1 MSNYSAVNYSTDG
14 DIELKDKKSS
24 SAASMSK
31 DHGSDMQRVI
41 LCYFGVLGFICLLV
55 LYGSLLGIVLG
66 TNASLQTSI
75 EEDLNA
81 QMRLQAFSTISE
93 AGDYVTRVL
102 NGYTQSVVEVTSL
115 STANVLRDDML
126 SPIGAQPQIYW
137 DLDEGVAGLP
147 LPVTSTDPR
156 FLGQEISLTA
166 SNTYVMEPDAG
177 SPEYTVA
184 NIATWYGCLDASCL
198 DFQKKLG
205 KTCYLDESMKYLW
218 DKNEELIQMYIGF
231 NTNPPSLR
239 RYPARPAHSPTGEI
253 TGYGN
258 QYNPTIRPWYEAA
271 IDAKPETI
279 YTTPYKDAHGLGWMI
294 TGAKAVYDYERP
306 IDYSTATPIGVMGI
320 DILIT
325 DIADVLNNIKF
336 LESGKLT
343 LFTGTSGQV
352 VTDPEWD
359 ISAGTGSEFYYGD
372 LTKPA
377 VSASTWDLI
386 SSTPAGETKEITV
399 YKDGDEGNDDSSNKS
414 LIYVKHLS
422 DYNAQY
428 YLAVFVDEEEILKP
442 VNPAIEE
449 MKSSN
454 AIVSGALV
462 GSLFGSMIILVS
474 LMYLLIHGIVKVFN
488 KMQENVEAL
497 LRNVGTGRG
506 LGSGMVEVNE
516 NASNEL
522 QSLEN
527 SMNTMVHNL
536 QKARSVQFID
546 VREGEG
552 GAKKSKDQLGELW
565 NMVPMASSLND
576 AAPPIADAYVFNA
589 TAPPPAYD
597 A

>member
-198 DFQKKLG
+198 DFQK
-205 KTCYLDESMKYLW
+205 
-218 DKNEELIQMYIGF
+218 N
-231 NTNPPSLR
+231 
-239 RYPARPAHSPTGEI
+239 
-253 TGYGN
+253 
-258 QYNPTIRPWYEAA
+258 
-271 IDAKPETI
+271 
-279 YTTPYKDAHGLGWMI
+279 
-294 TGAKAVYDYERP
+294 
-306 IDYSTATPIGVMGI
+306 
-320 DILIT
+320 
-325 DIADVLNNIKF
+325 
-336 LESGKLT
+336 
-343 LFTGTSGQV
+343 
-352 VTDPEWD
+352 
-359 ISAGTGSEFYYGD
+359 
-372 LTKPA
+372 
-377 VSASTWDLI
+377 
-386 SSTPAGETKEITV
+386 
-399 YKDGDEGNDDSSNKS
+399 
-414 LIYVKHLS
+414 
-422 DYNAQY
+422 
-428 YLAVFVDEEEILKP
+428 
-442 VNPAIEE
+442 
-449 MKSSN
+449 
-454 AIVSGALV
+454 
-462 GSLFGSMIILVS
+462 
-474 LMYLLIHGIVKVFN
+474 
-488 KMQENVEAL
+488 
-497 LRNVGTGRG
+497 
-506 LGSGMVEVNE
+506 
-516 NASNEL
+516 
-522 QSLEN
+522 
-527 SMNTMVHNL
+527 
-536 QKARSVQFID
+536 
-546 VREGEG
+546 
-552 GAKKSKDQLGELW
+552 
-565 NMVPMASSLND
+565 
-576 AAPPIADAYVFNA
+576 
-589 TAPPPAYD
+589 
-597 A
+597 